1 MAACL
6 PTCLPTYLH
15 THIHMYR
22 DVDYARSRV
31 RAPFRGAS
39 RRVLNAA
46 ATCSAHAHTCSET
59 CTCQI
64 GATYIHIYT
73 IYICVYSRIVQV
85 SRFHLCARR
94 ELKTSPSCNVTET
107 VTKYLQPPSPL
118 AAPSRRYRC
127 RQCSL
132 TKLNETCVCN
142 SQILCGK
149 SFAKKGK
156 GKLTAVNCS

>member
-1 MAACL
+1 MPQRRAAR
-6 PTCLPTYLH
+6 THTHAARHAHARSVLH
-15 THIHMYR
+15 TY
-22 DVDYARSRV
+22 
-31 RAPFRGAS
+31 
-39 RRVLNAA
+39 
-46 ATCSAHAHTCSET
+46 
-59 CTCQI
+59 
-64 GATYIHIYT
+64 IYT

-107 VTKYLQPPSPL
+107 VTKYQQPPPPSLP
-118 AAPSRRYRC
+118 PSRRYRC

-156 GKLTAVNCS
+156 GKLAAVCTVEVKFRSACRGHYKCISHIAYRSH